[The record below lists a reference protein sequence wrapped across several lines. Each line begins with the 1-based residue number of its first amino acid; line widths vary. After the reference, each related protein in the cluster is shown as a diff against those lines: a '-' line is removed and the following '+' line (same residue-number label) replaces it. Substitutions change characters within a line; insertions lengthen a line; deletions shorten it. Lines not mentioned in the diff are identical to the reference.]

1 MEDDMKRIGFERNV
15 AVVGTLFRLKDRAQ
29 FKRGGKRC
37 FPFALASVKR
47 MAVWLSFTVMTC
59 GRPVMPTI
67 EANAAAIYILVER
80 VDFMVCLHQRL
91 VFH

>member
-1 MEDDMKRIGFERNV
+1 MKRIGFERNV

-47 MAVWLSFTVMTC
+47 MAV
-59 GRPVMPTI
+59 
-67 EANAAAIYILVER
+67 
-80 VDFMVCLHQRL
+80 
-91 VFH
+91 